1 MSKLLRHQRLPLEV
15 SSMFEPHRQQHEL
28 LHAAYA
34 SLVPPLRRRLGSGTG
49 SAPAPQPQRHHPPQE
64 RKTL

>member
-1 MSKLLRHQRLPLEV
+1 MSQSLRHQRPPLEV

-34 SLVPPLRRRLGSGTG
+34 SLVPPVRRRLGSGTG
-49 SAPAPQPQRHHPPQE
+49 SAPAPEPRRHHLPQE